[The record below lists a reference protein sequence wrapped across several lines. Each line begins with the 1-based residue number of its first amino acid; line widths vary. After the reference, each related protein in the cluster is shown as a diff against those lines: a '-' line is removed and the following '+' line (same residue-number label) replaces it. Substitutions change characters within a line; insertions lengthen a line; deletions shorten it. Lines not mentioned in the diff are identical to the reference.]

1 MKRFIKQNFI
11 IILAFL
17 LPVIILV
24 GITAI
29 VYLPSFFLSTDYD
42 FIYLSCSS
50 NNSRDCDNYI
60 KDRYKITNG
69 KMVINENKLP
79 LDADKDGV
87 ADVNIHI
94 FLHNAK
100 NNNSQELLLKEVKK
114 LSLSD
119 LLTSPD
125 GVTISDGYSRR
136 NSGGGLF
143 PFFYDGGGRDYNY
156 YLVKGNSRKKLNL
169 INSARRNYYQN
180 NIHFI
185 GWVMPNSN

>member
-24 GITAI
+24 GITAS

-50 NNSRDCDNYI
+50 NNSRNCDNYI
-60 KDRYKITNG
+60 KNRYRVTNG

-87 ADVNIHI
+87 ADVSIHI

-125 GVTISDGYSRR
+125 GVTVSDGYSRR
-136 NSGGGLF
+136 NSVGLF
-143 PFFYDGGGRDYNY
+143 PFFFDGGGRDYDY
-156 YLVKGNSRKKLNL
+156 YLVKGNNRKKLNL

-185 GWVMPNSN
+185 GWVIPNSN

>member
-24 GITAI
+24 GITAS

-50 NNSRDCDNYI
+50 NNSRNCDNYI

-79 LDADKDGV
+79 LDADKDGM
-87 ADVNIHI
+87 ADVSIHI

-100 NNNSQELLLKEVKK
+100 NNNSQELLLREVKK

-125 GVTISDGYSRR
+125 GVTISDGYSRG
-136 NSGGGLF
+136 NSGGLFF
-143 PFFYDGGGRDYNY
+143 PFFFDGGGRDYNY

-180 NIHFI
+180 NNHFI
-185 GWVMPNSN
+185 GWVIPNSN